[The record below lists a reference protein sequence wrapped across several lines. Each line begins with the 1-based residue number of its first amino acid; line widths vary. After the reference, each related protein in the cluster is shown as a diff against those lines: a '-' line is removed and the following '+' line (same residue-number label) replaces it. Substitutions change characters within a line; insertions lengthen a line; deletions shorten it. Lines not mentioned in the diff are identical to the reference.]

1 MVACGGNNL
10 LHVPLTLTDTS
21 TGRVLADDVRRA
33 RTFKERTKGL
43 IGRAPLQRGQ
53 ALLLEKAPQI
63 HTFGV
68 AYPLDVV
75 FCDKALRVKHVTREI
90 RPRRLGRWVF
100 GAYYAIEFP
109 AGSVDESVRPG
120 AQLSLS
126 ER

>member
-1 MVACGGNNL
+1 M
-10 LHVPLTLTDTS
+10 
-21 TGRVLADDVRRA
+21 LADDVQRA
-33 RTFKERTKGL
+33 GTFKQRTKGL
-43 IGRAPLQRGQ
+43 IGRPPLQRGQ

-68 AYPLDVV
+68 TYPLDVI
-75 FCDKALRVKHVTREI
+75 FCDKAFRVRHVTRHL

-100 GAYYAIEFP
+100 GAYYAIELP